1 MNNLKYVSMNH
12 QNYKTNMM
20 NKIIK
25 KNKYIENRKA
35 TPKEILYIFEKL
47 LENN

>member
-1 MNNLKYVSMNH
+1 
-12 QNYKTNMM
+12 MM

-47 LENN
+47 LENNQIFKFERESL